1 MRWVMNLNGDSPET
15 LIGELWDIYTV
26 ADKLRDKVADL
37 TVNGRN
43 YPNDPEDLRADQA
56 ERLEMIRKVEE
67 VRRWAQN
74 EMMVLKQGARK

>member
-1 MRWVMNLNGDSPET
+1 MRWVINLNGDDPET
-15 LIGELWDIYTV
+15 LRGELWDIYCA
-26 ADKLRDKVADL
+26 ADTLRDRVSDL

-43 YPNDPEDLRADQA
+43 YPNDPEDLKADQA

-74 EMMVLKQGARK
+74 EILALERGEK